1 MADVTTIAGALL
13 VVGPVLGAIPVAH
26 PDLMRVWSG
35 PRERY
40 LAIIGAHRQAWY
52 LLNAGFSFAT
62 ILTTAGLAILAVESD
77 LTTVRGA
84 LLLAVAVAYSLGGM
98 PWLAML
104 AIRAVRDPTLAD
116 MVAAG
121 QPTEPAE
128 ALLGTATSGLFGSF
142 VFATGTT
149 LLALALVL
157 LGWGGVVPLV
167 AVLAGG
173 VAALVLLIQIRTGDC
188 IPAVLYLPTLFV
200 GVALLAGW
208 S

>member
-1 MADVTTIAGALL
+1 MADLTTTAGVLL
-13 VVGPVLGAIPVAH
+13 VVGPLLGAIPVAH
-26 PDLMRVWSG
+26 PDLMRIWSG

-40 LAIIGAHRQAWY
+40 LATIGAHRRAWY
-52 LLNAGFSFAT
+52 LLNGGFSFAT
-62 ILTTAGLAILAVESD
+62 ILTAAGLAVLAVVAD
-77 LTTVRGA
+77 LATERGA

-104 AIRAVRDPTLAD
+104 AIRAVRDPLLAD

-128 ALLGTATSGLFGSF
+128 SLVGAATSGLFGSF

-157 LGWGGVVPLV
+157 LGWGGVLPLV
-167 AVLAGG
+167 AVLAGA

-188 IPAVLYLPTLFV
+188 IPAILYLPTLLV